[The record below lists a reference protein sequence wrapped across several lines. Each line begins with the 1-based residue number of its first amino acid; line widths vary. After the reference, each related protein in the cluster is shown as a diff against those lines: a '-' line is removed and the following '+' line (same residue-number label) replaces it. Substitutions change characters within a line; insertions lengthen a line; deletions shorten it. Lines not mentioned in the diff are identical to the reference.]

1 MWWIT
6 FRVKENKLPEVIDII
21 QRRFF
26 LSTVYKIAKEDVN
39 NYIIEFGTSSTLEEI
54 LRIFREA
61 NLYYYLIAITR
72 GA

>member
-1 MWWIT
+1 MWWISL
-6 FRVKENKLPEVIDII
+6 RVKENKLPEVIDII
-21 QRRFF
+21 QKRFF
-26 LSTVYKIAKEDVN
+26 LSTIHKIAKEDVN

-61 NLYYYLIAITR
+61 NLYYYLIAIER